1 MIPHYIIDAYYWL
14 GFSREKQKN
23 SGKQAFFFML
33 STINFRG
40 IRLQKAWGFKPT
52 LISSKIILKFCIAF
66 SPILFF
72 LSPVGTLYMFLHSL
86 LFSFWVPVWTWD
98 VSHSLNN
105 FNNYLL
111 TKFPSLIISIFVI
124 CFLNLCFLQE
134 KYQEASNYWIQL
146 YDMENC
152 RQIQH
157 RLSSKM
163 KVCCLWRFTKRIY
176 IYICTSSWRKENVK
190 GNTK

>member
-1 MIPHYIIDAYYWL
+1 MITHYIIDAYYSL

-152 RQIQH
+152 RQILH